1 MKTKLTKLN
10 NEKIKQKISKE
21 NRQKVKFKKKSYV
34 NSRQPSYIFP
44 EARL

>member
-10 NEKIKQKISKE
+10 NEKIKRKISKE

-34 NSRQPSYIFP
+34 SSRQPSYIFP